1 MLNTFLS
8 VYAKLFVVKG
18 RKTTPEKLSI
28 RRRFMLYDTNEVII
42 ELLQRILDKL
52 GDIALSLDLI
62 ESATSSLD
70 IKTGY

>member
-1 MLNTFLS
+1 
-8 VYAKLFVVKG
+8 
-18 RKTTPEKLSI
+18 
-28 RRRFMLYDTNEVII
+28 MLYDTNEVII